1 MDQGDYPSK
10 QPHACQ
16 TGMQYPQS
24 HLHAIGVLSPAAQA
38 SPYPLPP
45 AQCLPP
51 YSSLLCGSQL
61 TMEMFPITAHA
72 ITVQV

>member
-1 MDQGDYPSK
+1 
-10 QPHACQ
+10 
-16 TGMQYPQS
+16 MQYPQS
-24 HLHAIGVLSPAAQA
+24 HLRAIAVLSPAAQA
-38 SPYPLPP
+38 GPYPLPP

-61 TMEMFPITAHA
+61 TTEMFPIASHA